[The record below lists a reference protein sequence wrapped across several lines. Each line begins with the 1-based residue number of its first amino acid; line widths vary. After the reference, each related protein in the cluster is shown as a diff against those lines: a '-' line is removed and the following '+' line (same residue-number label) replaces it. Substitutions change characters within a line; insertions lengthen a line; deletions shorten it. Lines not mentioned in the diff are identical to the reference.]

1 MVQIIAGIW
10 KFFLRL
16 LGIRQGTS
24 KAQVDD
30 VIDLLKAEFGS
41 LSLEALQKAQS
52 SFLELAETR
61 FKTLSETG
69 TAQLD
74 QKKSLIDQQLQNMK
88 RELEK
93 VSNLVQTLEKDRE
106 TKFGE
111 LTAYIKTIGE
121 QTVALTASTSTLRE
135 ALASSRSRGQWGER
149 MAEDILRLIGFVEGV
164 NYHKQMTVEGGG
176 SRPDFVFLLPQN
188 QKLNMDVKFPLDNY
202 LKYLE
207 AESESDKATYH
218 RDFLRDVRARIAE
231 VSDRQYIDPEQ
242 GTVDYVLLFIP
253 NESVY
258 AFIHEADS
266 NILDM
271 ALQRK
276 VIWCSPLTLYA
287 VLAVVRQAVD
297 NFALIH
303 TSDEIISL
311 MGSFHEQWKK
321 FTEGMNTLGR
331 RISSVQKEFDS
342 LSGTRRRALER
353 PLSQIEQLRKQRQ
366 IPVAEMDDELLV
378 LPLGDE
384 NLPVSPWFDLGNE
397 EED

>member
-1 MVQIIAGIW
+1 M
-10 KFFLRL
+10 
-16 LGIRQGTS
+16 
-24 KAQVDD
+24 D
-30 VIDLLKAEFGS
+30 
-41 LSLEALQKAQS
+41 
-52 SFLELAETR
+52 LAETR
-61 FKTLSETG
+61 FKALNDAG
-69 TAQLD
+69 TAELD

-93 VSNLVQTLEKDRE
+93 VSNLMQTLEKDRE

-111 LTAYIKTIGE
+111 LTAHIKTISK
-121 QTVALTASTSTLRE
+121 QTIALTASTSTLRE

-231 VSDRQYIDPEQ
+231 VGDRQYIDPEQ

-266 NILDM
+266 NILDL

-297 NFALIH
+297 KLCFETIFQRNYL
-303 TSDEIISL
+303 
-311 MGSFHEQWKK
+311 
-321 FTEGMNTLGR
+321 
-331 RISSVQKEFDS
+331 FD
-342 LSGTRRRALER
+342 G
-353 PLSQIEQLRKQRQ
+353 
-366 IPVAEMDDELLV
+366 LV
-378 LPLGDE
+378 
-384 NLPVSPWFDLGNE
+384 S
-397 EED
+397 